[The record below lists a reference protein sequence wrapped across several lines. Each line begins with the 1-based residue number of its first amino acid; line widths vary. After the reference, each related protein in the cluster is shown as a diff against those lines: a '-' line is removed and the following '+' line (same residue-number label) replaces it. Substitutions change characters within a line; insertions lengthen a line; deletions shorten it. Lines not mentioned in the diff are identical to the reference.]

1 MSPRSLAVVL
11 SALLLGGCVSSGGIP
26 NPLKTSEGREQ
37 AAQAYVQ
44 LGVGYLQ
51 SGETEKAKKP
61 LRQALD
67 LDSNNADALAALA
80 LVFQVEME
88 PKLADEYYRKALSQ
102 RPNDARLLNN
112 YGSFLYG
119 ESKYNEALA
128 AFNKASEDTLYAE
141 RSRVFE
147 NIARAELMLKQPA
160 KAEQHLKKS
169 LRLNRQQPSVLLS
182 LAQLSFDQKNYV
194 QAREYYD
201 GFLGLNADQGAASL
215 LLGARLAKVFDDRD
229 QAASYGLQLKR
240 RFPGTP
246 ELRQYQAE
254 Q

>member
-1 MSPRSLAVVL
+1 MTPRSLAIVFSTL
-11 SALLLGGCVSSGGIP
+11 ILGGCVTSGGLP
-26 NPLKTSEGREQ
+26 DPMKTSQGR
-37 AAQAYVQ
+37 ADAVQAYVQ
-44 LGVGYLQ
+44 LGIGYLQ

-67 LDSNNADALAALA
+67 LDSHNVEALAALA
-80 LVFQVEME
+80 LVFQAEME
-88 PKLADEYYRKALSQ
+88 PKLAEESYRKALSE

-112 YGSFLYG
+112 YGSFLFG
-119 ESKYNEALA
+119 EKKYQEARDTFTKA
-128 AFNKASEDTLYAE
+128 AEDTLYAE

-147 NIARAELMLKQPA
+147 NLARTELMLKQPA
-160 KAEQHLKKS
+160 KAEQHLQKS
-169 LRLNRQQPSVLLS
+169 LRLNHQQPSVLLS
-182 LAQLSFDQKNYV
+182 LAQLNFDKKNYV

-201 GFLGLNADQGAASL
+201 GFLSLNTDQNAASL
-215 LLGARLAKVFDDRD
+215 LLGARLAKVFDDRN
-229 QAASYGLQLKR
+229 QAATYGLQLKR